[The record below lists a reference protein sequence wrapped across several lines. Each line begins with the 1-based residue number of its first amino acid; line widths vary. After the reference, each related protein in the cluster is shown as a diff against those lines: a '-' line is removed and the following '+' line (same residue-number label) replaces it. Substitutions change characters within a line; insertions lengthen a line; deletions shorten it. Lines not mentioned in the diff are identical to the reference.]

1 MRANQILL
9 WIMGISALIGGIDR
23 ITGNHLKLG
32 SAFDE
37 GFQALGELALGMTGM
52 LCLAPVLAGFLA
64 PALRPV
70 FHLFGLDPSLVG
82 ILIANDMGGYA
93 LAMELCESEAAGLYS
108 GLFVASMLGCTL
120 VFTIPVAFHILREED
135 KEVFSFGLLIG
146 FITIPFGSLVG
157 GLLAGFPMGMLLRN
171 SVPVLLLS
179 LLLVICL
186 KFFYHQTIRCCLF
199 VGKLITALTYIG
211 LIAAAFEYL
220 TGVTL
225 IPGMS
230 PIMDAMATVSAC
242 GITLLGTF
250 PFLHLL
256 IALLKRPLGQ
266 LARLLSIDEESV
278 SGLVFSLANSV
289 PVYKNMKNMSK
300 KGIVLNTAWLV
311 CATAAL
317 GDHLAFTASVQPD
330 YLLAVSVGKIAGGL
344 LGVVLACRFY
354 REDTTNI

>member
-1 MRANQILL
+1 MGANQILL

-135 KEVFSFGLLIG
+135 KEVFSFGLYRD
-146 FITIPFGSLVG
+146 FFVRPYRLVG
-157 GLLAGFPMGMLLRN
+157 RDPIISAAGYA
-171 SVPVLLLS
+171 S
-179 LLLVICL
+179 
-186 KFFYHQTIRCCLF
+186 
-199 VGKLITALTYIG
+199 
-211 LIAAAFEYL
+211 
-220 TGVTL
+220 
-225 IPGMS
+225 
-230 PIMDAMATVSAC
+230 
-242 GITLLGTF
+242 GT
-250 PFLHLL
+250 
-256 IALLKRPLGQ
+256 
-266 LARLLSIDEESV
+266 
-278 SGLVFSLANSV
+278 
-289 PVYKNMKNMSK
+289 KN
-300 KGIVLNTAWLV
+300 A
-311 CATAAL
+311 
-317 GDHLAFTASVQPD
+317 
-330 YLLAVSVGKIAGGL
+330 
-344 LGVVLACRFY
+344 
-354 REDTTNI
+354 